1 MELQPF
7 GDEQLNFLKFASLV
21 LDEFPKALRQAF
33 KTMWDNKYGHRPD
46 FQVWDD
52 STIVRKMFYT
62 EEEKSGKK
70 TEVPVHQ
77 SYNEWDCT
85 SLFQATIFARCFAS
99 KGSTLK
105 ALYAKRVA
113 HGSFHASVI
122 SSGGNN
128 EETFALSIDQLRLLR
143 NSLCH
148 STRCKM
154 DKATFDQRLNYAKD
168 AFHALGVSTALID
181 AVGNLTEADFPTSK
195 ARQLETRV
203 KEETGKYIK
212 FLEEV
217 SSDLIEIKAL
227 LSAIKQTVGSAAN
240 KEDIARLEKKIA
252 KLQESQ
258 DEVDAKVTATD
269 VEEPSEKK
277 KKIEMTEEV
286 KDGAVADDDL
296 VGLSLKLGRSWDA
309 LAERLGFS
317 QAEIDGFDEAN
328 RQLEKKSL
336 RMLRRWKEKNGPSGA
351 TYKVLYEDLCHS
363 FVARKDLAVQFC
375 NA

>member
-62 EEEKSGKK
+62 EEENSGKK

-105 ALYAKRVA
+105 ALYAKPVA
-113 HGSFHASVI
+113 YGSFHASVI

-128 EETFALSIDQLRLLR
+128 EQTFALSIDQLRLLR

-154 DKATFDQRLNYAKD
+154 DKATFDQRMNYAKG

-181 AVGNLTEADFPTSK
+181 AVGSLTAADFPTSK
-195 ARQLETRV
+195 VRQLETRV

-258 DEVDAKVTATD
+258 DEVDAKVSDTG
-269 VEEPSEKK
+269 S
-277 KKIEMTEEV
+277 I
-286 KDGAVADDDL
+286 
-296 VGLSLKLGRSWDA
+296 
-309 LAERLGFS
+309 
-317 QAEIDGFDEAN
+317 
-328 RQLEKKSL
+328 
-336 RMLRRWKEKNGPSGA
+336 
-351 TYKVLYEDLCHS
+351 
-363 FVARKDLAVQFC
+363 
-375 NA
+375 

>member
-105 ALYAKRVA
+105 ALYAKPLA
-113 HGSFHASVI
+113 YGSFHASVI

-148 STRCKM
+148 STRSKM
-154 DKATFDQRLNYAKD
+154 DRATFDQRMNYAKD

-181 AVGNLTEADFPTSK
+181 AVGSLTEADFPTSK
-195 ARQLETRV
+195 VCQLETRV

-240 KEDIARLEKKIA
+240 KEDIARLEQKIA

-258 DEVDAKVTATD
+258 DEGDAKPTATG
-269 VEEPSEKK
+269 S
-277 KKIEMTEEV
+277 I
-286 KDGAVADDDL
+286 
-296 VGLSLKLGRSWDA
+296 
-309 LAERLGFS
+309 
-317 QAEIDGFDEAN
+317 
-328 RQLEKKSL
+328 
-336 RMLRRWKEKNGPSGA
+336 
-351 TYKVLYEDLCHS
+351 
-363 FVARKDLAVQFC
+363 
-375 NA
+375 

>member
-7 GDEQLNFLKFASLV
+7 GDEQLNILKFASLV

-33 KTMWDNKYGHRPD
+33 KTMWDKKYGHRPGL
-46 FQVWDD
+46 QLWDD
-52 STIVRKMFYT
+52 STIVRKMFYI
-62 EEEKSGKK
+62 EEAKSGKK
-70 TEVPVHQ
+70 IEVPVHQ
-77 SYNEWDCT
+77 SYDEWDCT

-105 ALYAKRVA
+105 ALYAKPLA
-113 HGSFHASVI
+113 YGSFHASVI

-148 STRCKM
+148 STRSKM
-154 DKATFDQRLNYAKD
+154 DRATFDQRMNYAKD

-181 AVGNLTEADFPTSK
+181 AVGSLTEADFPTSK
-195 ARQLETRV
+195 VCQLETRV

-227 LSAIKQTVGSAAN
+227 LSAIKRTVGSAAN
-240 KEDIARLEKKIA
+240 KEDIARLEQKIA

-258 DEVDAKVTATD
+258 DEGDAKPTAT
-269 VEEPSEKK
+269 
-277 KKIEMTEEV
+277 
-286 KDGAVADDDL
+286 
-296 VGLSLKLGRSWDA
+296 GR
-309 LAERLGFS
+309 
-317 QAEIDGFDEAN
+317 I
-328 RQLEKKSL
+328 
-336 RMLRRWKEKNGPSGA
+336 
-351 TYKVLYEDLCHS
+351 
-363 FVARKDLAVQFC
+363 
-375 NA
+375 

>member
-1 MELQPF
+1 MELQLR
-7 GDEQLNFLKFASLV
+7 DELLNFLKFASLV

-33 KTMWDNKYGHRPD
+33 KAMWDNKLGHRPGL
-46 FQVWDD
+46 QLWDD
-52 STIVRKMFYT
+52 STTVRKMFYT
-62 EEEKSGKK
+62 EEAKSGKT

-105 ALYAKRVA
+105 ALYVKPVA

-128 EETFALSIDQLRLLR
+128 DETFALSIDQLRLLR

-148 STRCKM
+148 STRSEM

-181 AVGNLTEADFPTSK
+181 AVGSLTEADFPTNEV
-195 ARQLETRV
+195 RQLENRI

-212 FLEEV
+212 FLEEMN
-217 SSDLIEIKAL
+217 SDLLEIKAS
-227 LSAIKQTVGSAAN
+227 LSAIKQTVGSAAD
-240 KEDIARLEKKIA
+240 KEDIARLEQTIA

-258 DEVDAKVTATD
+258 DEGDAKLTATG
-269 VEEPSEKK
+269 S
-277 KKIEMTEEV
+277 I
-286 KDGAVADDDL
+286 
-296 VGLSLKLGRSWDA
+296 
-309 LAERLGFS
+309 
-317 QAEIDGFDEAN
+317 
-328 RQLEKKSL
+328 
-336 RMLRRWKEKNGPSGA
+336 
-351 TYKVLYEDLCHS
+351 
-363 FVARKDLAVQFC
+363 
-375 NA
+375 